1 MHDDERYKLAL
12 SAALVILGEIDSKPD
27 MAKHN
32 RLALVVF
39 SILHALDRWEEER
52 KEPHGGFSLN

>member
-1 MHDDERYKLAL
+1 MGRDQRYECAL
-12 SAALVILGEIDSKPD
+12 SAALIILNEIDKTPD

-39 SILHALDRWEEER
+39 SIIHAMEAWEEER
-52 KEPHGGFSLN
+52 RESHVQFSSN